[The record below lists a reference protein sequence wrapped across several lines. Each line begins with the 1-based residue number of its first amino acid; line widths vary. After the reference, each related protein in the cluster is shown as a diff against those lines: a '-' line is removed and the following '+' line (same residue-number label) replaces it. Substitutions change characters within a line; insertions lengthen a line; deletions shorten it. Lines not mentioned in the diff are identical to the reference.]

1 LVKLCICN
9 SFYFF
14 DCFVQNLHPQVQK
27 VGTNL
32 QYLYVFHILRPRV
45 LNCILKCAI
54 HDYNDEHL
62 SKIIDVLVP
71 HSFFSP
77 HTTTCLTSIYT
88 TPNARLCRLQ
98 LSLSMYF
105 QPSQMRYL
113 NQLIVRCF
121 KVLYD
126 MFIGVFD

>member
-71 HSFFSP
+71 HSFFFAAYYNM
-77 HTTTCLTSIYT
+77 LDINIYH
-88 TPNARLCRLQ
+88 PQRA
-98 LSLSMYF
+98 
-105 QPSQMRYL
+105 
-113 NQLIVRCF
+113 V
-121 KVLYD
+121 V
-126 MFIGVFD
+126 